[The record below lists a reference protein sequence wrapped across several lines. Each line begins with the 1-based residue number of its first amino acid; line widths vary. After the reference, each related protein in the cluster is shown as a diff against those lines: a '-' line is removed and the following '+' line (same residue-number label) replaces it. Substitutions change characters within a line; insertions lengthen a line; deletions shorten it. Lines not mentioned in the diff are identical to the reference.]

1 VDDVLAGEGQAGPD
15 VHGVTQG
22 AFLYVFEPGGNR
34 IELFGNS
41 GILQFEPDD
50 ETRVWDLQEF
60 ATGAGLAVGGT
71 TMPPE
76 FLLYGTPPTPD
87 QVDMVVPLPQLAA
100 ERA

>member
-1 VDDVLAGEGQAGPD
+1 MKARRS
-15 VHGVTQG
+15 TQG

-41 GILQFEPDD
+41 GILQFEPDC

-60 ATGAGLAVGGT
+60 ATRRRSGRRRDDDA
-71 TMPPE
+71 PE

-87 QVDMVVPLPQLAA
+87 QVGMVVPCRSSLPSGPETAGQAG
-100 ERA
+100 RRV